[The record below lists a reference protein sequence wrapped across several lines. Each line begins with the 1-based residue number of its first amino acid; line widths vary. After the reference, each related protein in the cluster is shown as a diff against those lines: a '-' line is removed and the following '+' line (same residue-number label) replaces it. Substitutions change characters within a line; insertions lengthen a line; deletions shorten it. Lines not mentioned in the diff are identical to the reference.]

1 MVDVVDGGNATS
13 TFTDTLDGGDAFT
26 VYPNPPTLVAVADMA
41 PVPHVEITV
50 EGILAGAVTA
60 TLYRVTDERTMRV
73 RGLVN
78 VPAAGGF
85 GGIDTEVPFQQ
96 TVTYRAEFF
105 DADGLTLGFGDS
117 GSTGVDYVGTVI
129 HQPLD
134 PARSV
139 DPILAQ
145 GAVKT
150 LSRPFDGDT
159 IRPIG
164 RSVPVYIGTGRGGLT
179 DLILDSITLTDA
191 QAAAMQS
198 VFGGYDGDEQFP
210 VICFRSSLPTGL
222 PGVLFAVVQKPTAEP
237 YAAYGDSA
245 VMWRLTGQEVAPPA
259 EGVVRP
265 LLTYE
270 DLENAYSSYSEIEST
285 YLTYLDAE
293 TDFDLAGA

>member
-13 TFTDTLDGGDAFT
+13 TYTDVLDGGNAFT
-26 VYPNPPTLVAVADMA
+26 VYPNPPTLVVVAEMA

-50 EGILAGAVTA
+50 EGILDGAVTA
-60 TLYRVTDERTMRV
+60 TLYRITDERTMRV

-85 GGIDTEVPFQQ
+85 GGIDTEVPFHQ

-105 DADGLTLGFGDS
+105 NADGLSLGFGDS
-117 GSTGVDYVGTVI
+117 ESTFVDYYGTVI

-134 PARSV
+134 PARAV

-145 GAVKT
+145 GAAKT

-164 RSVPVYIGTGRGGLT
+164 RSVPVYIGNGRSGLS
-179 DLILDSITLTDA
+179 DVVLDSITLTDQ
-191 QAAAMQS
+191 QAASMQS

-210 VICFRSSLPTGL
+210 IICFRSSLPTGL
-222 PGVLFAVVQKPTAEP
+222 PGVLFAVIPKPTAEP

-245 VMWRLTGQEVAPPA
+245 VIWRITGQEVAPPV

-265 LLTYE
+265 LLTYD
-270 DLENAYSSYSEIEST
+270 DLENAYATYAEIET
-285 YLTYLDAE
+285 AYLTYLDAE